1 MNQFFKD
8 PLTTCLF
15 FLNHW
20 GSIVVIFGIVSG
32 VGKYILKILRSELY
46 AMHMNVKR
54 IELTQAI
61 DHDYPLEVVC
71 QIYDDYVALGG
82 NSYAKTLFEEYKE
95 KKENEQNKLDR
106 KN

>member
-8 PLTTCLF
+8 PLMACLF

-32 VGKYILKILRSELY
+32 VGKYILRILHTELNE
-46 AMHMNVKR
+46 MRINIKR

-61 DHDYPLEVVC
+61 EQGYPLEVVC
-71 QIYDDYVALGG
+71 QIYDEYDALGG
-82 NSYAKTLFEEYKE
+82 NSYAHTLFEEYKE
-95 KKENEQNKLDR
+95 KKEHE
-106 KN
+106 